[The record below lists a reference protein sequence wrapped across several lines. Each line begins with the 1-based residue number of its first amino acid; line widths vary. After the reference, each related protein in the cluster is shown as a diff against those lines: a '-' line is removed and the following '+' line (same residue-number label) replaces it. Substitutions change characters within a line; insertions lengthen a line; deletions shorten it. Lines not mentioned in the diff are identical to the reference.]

1 MPVEVSNSASVA
13 TERGPRK
20 LPYLDANKGVDYDHN
35 KSRRADLGGLQVYR
49 ETGRADRS
57 PLLSLHGFPSASHM
71 FRDLITQLADEFDVI
86 APDLSRFG
94 QSDMPSRK
102 QFDYTLEIVRMA
114 WTLNWGCLHQSFRDL
129 LGLVRVLDVGSLHI
143 IRRASVSERVCKY
156 V

>member
-1 MPVEVSNSASVA
+1 MRISDWSSDVCSS
-13 TERGPRK
+13 
-20 LPYLDANKGVDYDHN
+20 
-35 KSRRADLGGLQVYR
+35 DL
-49 ETGRADRS
+49 

-86 APDLSRFG
+86 APDLSGLG

-102 QFDYTLEIVRMA
+102 QFDYTLEIVRMS
-114 WTLNWGCLHQSFRDL
+114 WTLYRGCLHQTFRDL